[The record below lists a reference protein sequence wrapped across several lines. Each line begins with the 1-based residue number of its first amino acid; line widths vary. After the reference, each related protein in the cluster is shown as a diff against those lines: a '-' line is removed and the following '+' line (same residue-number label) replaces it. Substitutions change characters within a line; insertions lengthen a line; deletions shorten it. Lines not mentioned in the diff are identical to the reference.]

1 MISKRPYLLQAYYDW
16 IIDSGM
22 TPHLVVNAEH
32 DEVAVPRQY
41 VQEGKIILNASPS
54 AVKSF
59 LMDFEHVS
67 FNARFGGKPFQI
79 YLPIAAISGIFAR
92 ENGDGIVLAGLDD
105 EAGLSVATST
115 EQPKRKSKPTLSAVD
130 NNHTKPSEPSHSDA
144 TASTEKAETETAD
157 PSPDSA
163 TEKAS
168 DNNVASFAKAAE
180 KKGKPTLTVI
190 K

>member
-32 DEVAVPRQY
+32 DDVVVPRQY
-41 VQEGKIILNASPS
+41 IQDGKIILNVSPS

-59 LMDFEHVS
+59 LMDFDHVS
-67 FNARFGGKPFQI
+67 FNARFGGRPFQI
-79 YLPIAAISGIFAR
+79 YLPIAAINGIFAR
-92 ENGDGIVLAGLDD
+92 ENGDGIVLTGLDD
-105 EAGLSVATST
+105 EAGLSVAAST
-115 EQPKRKSKPTLSAVD
+115 EKAKRKSKPTLSAVD
-130 NNHTKPSEPSHSDA
+130 NNQTESQTESIAPSRNIE
-144 TASTEKAETETAD
+144 TAETETVV
-157 PSPDSA
+157 PSSKSD
-163 TEKAS
+163 TEDAS
-168 DNNVASFAKAAE
+168 DNVASFAKAAE